1 MKKNFRAWIP
11 DKKDPKLIRLLNER
25 SHYAKRLTELDLEIA
40 KEVARIE
47 KRIKK
52 V

>member
-1 MKKNFRAWIP
+1 MKKNLRAWIP

-25 SHYAKRLTELDLEIA
+25 SHHSSRIDVLDIRIA